1 MATRATRA
9 VWLTI
14 AAAAAI
20 ALSLQAPPA
29 SAREHWFVIPRLDG
43 AVGFDAESIDVDG
56 RNGIIV
62 TVGAYSPE
70 SFETPAGLA
79 AHYAVERAHFDC
91 AGRFNIRSTMLFDA
105 ARRRIWEERDR
116 AEHWDSVGSSTY
128 VAINAAVCDSRP
140 LQKARTAFSLPD
152 ALKLMQQV
160 AQ

>member
-1 MATRATRA
+1 MARHT
-9 VWLTI
+9 VWLII

-20 ALSLQAPPA
+20 ALPLQAPQA

-43 AVGFDAESIDVDG
+43 AIGFDAESIDVDA

-70 SFETPAGLA
+70 PFETRGGLA
-79 AHYAVERAHFDC
+79 AHYAVDEAHFDC
-91 AGRFNIRSTMLFDA
+91 AGRFNIRSTISFDA
-105 ARRRIWEERDR
+105 ARRRIWEKREMT
-116 AEHWDSVGSSTY
+116 EHWRSVSSSLY
-128 VAINAAVCDSRP
+128 IAINAAVCDSMP
-140 LQKARTAFSLPD
+140 LQKAREAYSMPD